1 LELSIRSEELK
12 IICQLAIR
20 VRAVRG
26 VILSP
31 RTDARMSMARRML
44 GVPSSRGRAASVSPC
59 GAVCLGRLSGY
70 SGVDTAWQGWSR
82 ALATHV
88 SVAALGGKGAAH
100 HPPLFFIPPSRGRGE
115 AQPRL
120 RMLKPF
126 VSRSIARSA
135 EGRSFAG
142 GASGESKKHQ
152 SSGPGADS
160 TRRGVGLLKM
170 IGGLVV
176 VTGAGAG
183 LYVYTIRQRA
193 EDVRL
198 LWQQKKDEI
207 DLQVKNAKGATMAAL
222 VTRGAWLAVLFMPVG
237 LTALPAF
244 LIESLREYWYR
255 LLRVTLELSGAAF
268 QKWGQWAAT
277 RPDIF
282 PREMC
287 EVMASL
293 HAGVPAH
300 EWAYTEDVLRSAFNG
315 ATLEEVFAEI
325 EKVPLGSGS
334 IAQVY
339 KARFASDPPGS
350 YVAIK
355 VRHPRVEERLLLDFE
370 LLNAFASAV
379 DLIPGAQ
386 WMGLRETLTQFGH
399 TLGAQVRLDFERINL
414 ARFHANFSAS
424 PQVLRARVTCA
435 GSNLVCVR
443 VLWAC
448 D

>member
-1 LELSIRSEELK
+1 
-12 IICQLAIR
+12 
-20 VRAVRG
+20 
-26 VILSP
+26 
-31 RTDARMSMARRML
+31 M
-44 GVPSSRGRAASVSPC
+44 
-59 GAVCLGRLSGY
+59 
-70 SGVDTAWQGWSR
+70 
-82 ALATHV
+82 
-88 SVAALGGKGAAH
+88 
-100 HPPLFFIPPSRGRGE
+100 
-115 AQPRL
+115 
-120 RMLKPF
+120 
-126 VSRSIARSA
+126 
-135 EGRSFAG
+135 
-142 GASGESKKHQ
+142 
-152 SSGPGADS
+152 
-160 TRRGVGLLKM
+160 LKM

-176 VTGAGAG
+176 LTGAGAG
-183 LYVYTIRQRA
+183 LYVYRIRQRA

-237 LTALPAF
+237 FTALPAF
-244 LIESLREYWYR
+244 LIESLREFWYR
-255 LLRVTLELSGAAF
+255 LLRATLELSGAAF

-435 GSNLVCVR
+435 GGVKFGLCFGAMG
-443 VLWAC
+443 L
-448 D
+448 